1 MQQKLLYTYLMTSK
15 ILKIAL
21 VGRTN
26 AGKSTLINRIVGE
39 KISIQNKKIN
49 TTQLTVMGIKNIRE
63 TQLIFYDTPGSNF
76 LKSLNAQFKNLKT
89 NLWSGID
96 DSDIILYL
104 VDSKTA
110 KTKFLFEQIN
120 KLQEVK
126 KTILIIFNKIDLIS
140 NKEILPLTSNL
151 NKNFNIDSFFTISAK
166 QNIGIEDLLKYIQ
179 KFSYASNWVFKDD
192 EITNKDDVF
201 IVGELLRETMLTYLH
216 KEIPY
221 NVNIETSNF
230 KTLRNNHIKIK
241 QKIIIKQPRYKK
253 IILGKKGEMIKKI
266 REDSQKK
273 MSKIFNVKIHL
284 YIEIIN
290 A

>member
-1 MQQKLLYTYLMTSK
+1 MISK

-26 AGKSTLINRIVGE
+26 AGKSTLINKIVGE

-49 TTQLTVMGIKNIRE
+49 TTQVTIMGVKNIKK

-76 LKSLNAQFKNLKT
+76 LKSLNNQSRNLKT

-96 DSDIILYL
+96 ESDIIFYL
-104 VDSKTA
+104 IDSKTA
-110 KTKFLFEQIN
+110 NKKFLFEQID

-126 KTILIIFNKIDLIS
+126 KKIIVIFNKIDLIS
-140 NKEILPLTSNL
+140 NKQLLPLISDL
-151 NKNFNIDSFFTISAK
+151 DKKFNIDSFFTISAI
-166 QNIGIEDLLKYIQ
+166 QNIGIKDLLDYIEKY
-179 KFSYASNWVFKDD
+179 SYASKWIFNYD
-192 EITNKDDVF
+192 EITNKDDIF
-201 IVGELLRETMLTYLH
+201 IVGELLRETILTYLH

-221 NVNIETSNF
+221 NLIIETSNF
-230 KTLRNNHIKIK
+230 KTLKNNDIKIK
-241 QKIIIKQPRYKK
+241 QKIIINQKRYKK

-273 MSKIFNVKIHL
+273 MSQILNAKIHL
-284 YIEIIN
+284 YLEILN
-290 A
+290 V

>member
-1 MQQKLLYTYLMTSK
+1 MTSK

-21 VGRTN
+21 IGRTN
-26 AGKSTLINRIVGE
+26 AGKSTLINSIVGE

-49 TTQLTVMGIKNIRE
+49 TTQVTIIGVKNIKK

-76 LKSLNAQFKNLKT
+76 LKSLNKQSKNLKT

-96 DSDIILYL
+96 ESDIIFYL
-104 VDSKTA
+104 IDSKTA
-110 KTKFLFEQIN
+110 NIKFLFEQIE

-126 KTILIIFNKIDLIS
+126 KKIIVIFNKIDLIS
-140 NKEILPLTSNL
+140 NKQLLPLISNL
-151 NKNFNIDSFFTISAK
+151 NKNFQIDSFFTISAI
-166 QNIGIEDLLKYIQ
+166 QNIGIDDLLDYIKKY
-179 KFSYASNWVFKDD
+179 SYLSKWIFEDD
-192 EITNKDDVF
+192 EITNKDDIF

-221 NVNIETSNF
+221 NVSIQTSNF
-230 KTLRNNHIKIK
+230 KILKNNDIKIK
-241 QKIIIKQPRYKK
+241 QKIIINQKRYKK
-253 IILGKKGEMIKKI
+253 IILGRKGEMIKKI

-273 MSKIFNVKIHL
+273 MSQILNAKIHL
-284 YIEIIN
+284 YLEILN

>member
-1 MQQKLLYTYLMTSK
+1 MTSK

-49 TTQLTVMGIKNIRE
+49 TTQVTVMGIKNIRK

-76 LKSLNAQFKNLKT
+76 LKSLNSQSKNLKT

-96 DSDIILYL
+96 DSDIIFYL

-110 KTKFLFEQIN
+110 NSKFLFEQIN

-126 KTILIIFNKIDLIS
+126 KKILIIFNKIDLIS

-166 QNIGIEDLLKYIQ
+166 QNIGIEDLLNYIG

-221 NVNIETSNF
+221 NVNIQTSNF
-230 KTLRNNHIKIK
+230 KTLRNNDIKIK

-273 MSKIFNVKIHL
+273 MSKIFNAKIHL

>member
-1 MQQKLLYTYLMTSK
+1 MTSK

-49 TTQLTVMGIKNIRE
+49 TTQVTVIGIKNIRE

-76 LKSLNAQFKNLKT
+76 LKSLNAQSKNLKT

-104 VDSKTA
+104 IDSKTA
-110 KTKFLFEQIN
+110 NSKFLFEQII

-126 KTILIIFNKIDLIS
+126 KKILIIFNKIDLIS

-166 QNIGIEDLLKYIQ
+166 QNIGIENLLNYID

-221 NVNIETSNF
+221 NVNIQTSNF
-230 KTLRNNHIKIK
+230 KTLRNKDIKIK

-273 MSKIFNVKIHL
+273 MSKIFNTKIHL
-284 YIEIIN
+284 YIEILN

>member
-1 MQQKLLYTYLMTSK
+1 MTSK

-26 AGKSTLINRIVGE
+26 AGKSTLINKIVGE

-49 TTQLTVMGIKNIRE
+49 TTQITVKGIKNIRQ

-76 LKSLNAQFKNLKT
+76 LKSLNTQSKNLKT
-89 NLWSGID
+89 NLWNGID

-110 KTKFLFEQIN
+110 NTKFLFEQIK
-120 KLQEVK
+120 KLQEVNK
-126 KTILIIFNKIDLIS
+126 KILIIFNKIDLIS
-140 NKEILPLTSNL
+140 NKDILPLTSNL

-166 QNIGIEDLLKYIQ
+166 QNIGIEDLLNYVD

-221 NVNIETSNF
+221 NVNIQTSNF
-230 KTLRNNHIKIK
+230 KTLRNKDIKIK

-253 IILGKKGEMIKKI
+253 IILGKKGEMIKSW
-266 REDSQKK
+266 D
-273 MSKIFNVKIHL
+273 L
-284 YIEIIN
+284 P
-290 A
+290 

>member
-1 MQQKLLYTYLMTSK
+1 MTSK

-26 AGKSTLINRIVGE
+26 AGKSTLINKIVGE

-49 TTQLTVMGIKNIRE
+49 TTQVTVKGIKNIRE

-76 LKSLNAQFKNLKT
+76 LKSLNAQSKNLKT
-89 NLWSGID
+89 NLWNGID

-110 KTKFLFEQIN
+110 NTKFLFEQIK
-120 KLQEVK
+120 KLQEVNK
-126 KTILIIFNKIDLIS
+126 KILIIFNKIDLIS
-140 NKEILPLTSNL
+140 NKDILPLTSNL

-166 QNIGIEDLLKYIQ
+166 QNIGIEDLLNYVDN
-179 KFSYASNWVFKDD
+179 FSYVSNWVFKDD

-221 NVNIETSNF
+221 NVNIQTSTF
-230 KTLRNNHIKIK
+230 KTLRNKDIKIK

-273 MSKIFNVKIHL
+273 MSKIFNAKIHL
-284 YIEIIN
+284 YIEILN

>member
-1 MQQKLLYTYLMTSK
+1 MTSK

-49 TTQLTVMGIKNIRE
+49 TTQVTIMGVKNIKK

-76 LKSLNAQFKNLKT
+76 LKSLNNQSRNLKT

-96 DSDIILYL
+96 ESDIIFYL
-104 VDSKTA
+104 IDSKTA
-110 KTKFLFEQIN
+110 NKKFLFDQID

-126 KTILIIFNKIDLIS
+126 KKIIVIFNKIDLIS
-140 NKEILPLTSNL
+140 NKKLLPFISDL
-151 NKNFNIDSFFTISAK
+151 NKSFNIDSFFTISAI
-166 QNIGIEDLLKYIQ
+166 QNIGIEGLLDYVEKY
-179 KFSYASNWVFKDD
+179 SYVSKWIFKYD
-192 EITNKDDVF
+192 EITNKDDIF

-221 NVNIETSNF
+221 NINIETSNF
-230 KTLRNNHIKIK
+230 KILKNNDIKIK
-241 QKIIIKQPRYKK
+241 QNIIINQKRYKK

-273 MSKIFNVKIHL
+273 MSQILDSKIHL
-284 YIEIIN
+284 YLEILN

>member
-1 MQQKLLYTYLMTSK
+1 MISRV
-15 ILKIAL
+15 LKIAL

-26 AGKSTLINRIVGE
+26 SGKSTLINRIVGE

-49 TTQLTVMGIKNIRE
+49 TTQITVMGIKNIRE

-76 LKSLNAQFKNLKT
+76 LKSLNAQSKNLKT

-96 DSDIILYL
+96 ESDIIFYL

-110 KTKFLFEQIN
+110 NSKFLFEQIN

-126 KTILIIFNKIDLIS
+126 KKILIIFNKIDLIS

-166 QNIGIEDLLKYIQ
+166 QNIGIEDLLNYID

-221 NVNIETSNF
+221 NVNIQTSNF
-230 KTLRNNHIKIK
+230 KTLRNKDIKIK

-273 MSKIFNVKIHL
+273 MSQILKAKIHL
-284 YIEIIN
+284 YLEIIN

>member
-1 MQQKLLYTYLMTSK
+1 MTSK

-49 TTQLTVMGIKNIRE
+49 TTQVTVIGIKNIRE

-76 LKSLNAQFKNLKT
+76 LKSLNAQSKNLKT

-96 DSDIILYL
+96 DSDIIFYL

-110 KTKFLFEQIN
+110 NSKFLFEQIN

-126 KTILIIFNKIDLIS
+126 KKILIIFNKIDLIS

-166 QNIGIEDLLKYIQ
+166 QNIGIENLLNYID

-221 NVNIETSNF
+221 NVNIQTSNF
-230 KTLRNNHIKIK
+230 KTLRNKDIKIK

-273 MSKIFNVKIHL
+273 MRKIFNAKIHL
-284 YIEIIN
+284 YIEILN

>member
-1 MQQKLLYTYLMTSK
+1 MTSK

-49 TTQLTVMGIKNIRE
+49 TTQVTIMGVKNIKK

-76 LKSLNAQFKNLKT
+76 LKSINIQSRNLKT
-89 NLWSGID
+89 NLWNGID
-96 DSDIILYL
+96 ESDIIFYL
-104 VDSKTA
+104 IDSKTA
-110 KTKFLFEQIN
+110 NIKFLFDQIH

-126 KTILIIFNKIDLIS
+126 KKLIIIFNKIDLIA
-140 NKEILPLTSNL
+140 NKQLLPLISNL
-151 NKNFNIDSFFTISAK
+151 NKNFQIDSFFTISAI
-166 QNIGIEDLLKYIQ
+166 QNIGIKDLLDYIEKY
-179 KFSYASNWVFKDD
+179 SYVSEWIFNDD
-192 EITNKDDVF
+192 EITNKDDIF

-230 KTLRNNHIKIK
+230 KTLKNNDIKIK
-241 QKIIIKQPRYKK
+241 QKIIINQKRYKK

-273 MSKIFNVKIHL
+273 MSQILNSKIHL
-284 YIEIIN
+284 YLEILN
-290 A
+290 V

>member
-1 MQQKLLYTYLMTSK
+1 MISRV
-15 ILKIAL
+15 LKIAL
-21 VGRTN
+21 VGKTN

-49 TTQLTVMGIKNIRE
+49 TTQVTVMGIKNIRK

-76 LKSLNAQFKNLKT
+76 LKSLNAQSKNLKT

-110 KTKFLFEQIN
+110 NSKFLFEQIN

-126 KTILIIFNKIDLIS
+126 KKILIIFNKIDLIS
-140 NKEILPLTSNL
+140 NKDILPLTSNL

-166 QNIGIEDLLKYIQ
+166 QNIGIEDLLNYII
-179 KFSYASNWVFKDD
+179 KFSYASNWIFKND

-221 NVNIETSNF
+221 NVNIQTSTF
-230 KTLRNNHIKIK
+230 KTLRNKDIKIK

-273 MSKIFNVKIHL
+273 MGKIFNAKIHL
-284 YIEIIN
+284 YIEILN

>member
-1 MQQKLLYTYLMTSK
+1 MTSK

-49 TTQLTVMGIKNIRE
+49 TTQVTVIGIKNIRE

-76 LKSLNAQFKNLKT
+76 LKSLNAQSKNLKT

-104 VDSKTA
+104 IDSKTA
-110 KTKFLFEQIN
+110 NSKFLFEQII

-126 KTILIIFNKIDLIS
+126 KKILIIFNKIDLIS

-166 QNIGIEDLLKYIQ
+166 QNIGIEDLLNYIE

-221 NVNIETSNF
+221 NVNIQTSNF
-230 KTLRNNHIKIK
+230 KTLRNKDIKIK

-273 MSKIFNVKIHL
+273 MSKIFNAKIHL
-284 YIEIIN
+284 YIEILN

>member
-1 MQQKLLYTYLMTSK
+1 MTSK

-49 TTQLTVMGIKNIRE
+49 TTQVTIIGVKNIKK

-76 LKSLNAQFKNLKT
+76 LKSLNKQSRNLKT

-96 DSDIILYL
+96 ESDIILYL
-104 VDSKTA
+104 IDSKTA
-110 KTKFLFEQIN
+110 NVKFLFEQID

-126 KTILIIFNKIDLIS
+126 KKIIVIFNKIDLIS
-140 NKEILPLTSNL
+140 NKQLLPLISNL
-151 NKNFNIDSFFTISAK
+151 NKNFQIDSFFTISAL
-166 QNIGIEDLLKYIQ
+166 QNIGIEDLFDYIDKY
-179 KFSYASNWVFKDD
+179 SYVSKWIFKDD
-192 EITNKDDVF
+192 EITNKDDIF
-201 IVGELLRETMLTYLH
+201 IVSELLRESMLTYLH

-230 KTLRNNHIKIK
+230 KTLKNNDIKIK
-241 QKIIIKQPRYKK
+241 QKIIINQKRYKK

-273 MSKIFNVKIHL
+273 MSKILNSKIHL
-284 YIEIIN
+284 YLEILN

>member
-1 MQQKLLYTYLMTSK
+1 MTSR

-26 AGKSTLINRIVGE
+26 SGKSTLINRIVGE

-49 TTQLTVMGIKNIRE
+49 TTQVTVIGIKNVRE

-76 LKSLNAQFKNLKT
+76 LKSLNAQSKNLKT

-104 VDSKTA
+104 VDSKTVN
-110 KTKFLFEQIN
+110 TKFLFEQIN
-120 KLQEVK
+120 KLQELK
-126 KTILIIFNKIDLIS
+126 KKILIIFNKIDLIS

-166 QNIGIEDLLKYIQ
+166 QNIGIEDLLNYID

-192 EITNKDDVF
+192 EITDKDDLF
-201 IVGELLRETMLTYLH
+201 IVGELLRESMLTYLH

-221 NVNIETSNF
+221 NVNIQTSNF
-230 KTLRNNHIKIK
+230 KTLRNKDIKIK

-273 MSKIFNVKIHL
+273 MSKIFNAKIHL
-284 YIEIIN
+284 YIEILN

>member
-1 MQQKLLYTYLMTSK
+1 MTSK

-26 AGKSTLINRIVGE
+26 AGKSTLINKIVGE

-49 TTQLTVMGIKNIRE
+49 TTQVTIMGVKNIKK
-63 TQLIFYDTPGSNF
+63 TQLVFYDTPGSNF
-76 LKSLNAQFKNLKT
+76 LKSLNNQSRNLKT

-96 DSDIILYL
+96 ESDIIFYL
-104 VDSKTA
+104 IDSKTA
-110 KTKFLFEQIN
+110 NKKFLFEQID

-126 KTILIIFNKIDLIS
+126 KKIIVIFNKIDLIS
-140 NKEILPLTSNL
+140 NKQLLPLISDL
-151 NKNFNIDSFFTISAK
+151 DKKFNIDSFFTISAI
-166 QNIGIEDLLKYIQ
+166 QNIGIKDLLDYIEKY
-179 KFSYASNWVFKDD
+179 SYASKWIFNDD
-192 EITNKDDVF
+192 EITNKDDIF

-230 KTLRNNHIKIK
+230 KILKNNDIKIK
-241 QKIIIKQPRYKK
+241 QKIIINQKRYKK

-273 MSKIFNVKIHL
+273 MSQILDSKIHL
-284 YIEIIN
+284 YLEILN

>member
-1 MQQKLLYTYLMTSK
+1 MTSK

-49 TTQLTVMGIKNIRE
+49 TTQVTVKGIKNIRE

-76 LKSLNAQFKNLKT
+76 LKSLNAQSKNLKT

-104 VDSKTA
+104 IDSKTA
-110 KTKFLFEQIN
+110 NSKFLFEQIN
-120 KLQEVK
+120 KLQELK
-126 KTILIIFNKIDLIS
+126 KKILIIFNKIDLIS

-166 QNIGIEDLLKYIQ
+166 QNIGIENLLNYID

-221 NVNIETSNF
+221 NVNIQTSNF
-230 KTLRNNHIKIK
+230 KTLRNKDIKIK

-273 MSKIFNVKIHL
+273 MSKIFNAKIHL
-284 YIEIIN
+284 YIEILN

>member
-1 MQQKLLYTYLMTSK
+1 MTSK

-49 TTQLTVMGIKNIRE
+49 TTQVTIMGVKNIKK

-76 LKSLNAQFKNLKT
+76 LKSLNNQSRNLKT

-96 DSDIILYL
+96 ESDIIFYL
-104 VDSKTA
+104 IDSKTA
-110 KTKFLFEQIN
+110 NKKFLFEQID

-126 KTILIIFNKIDLIS
+126 KKIIVIFNKIDLIS
-140 NKEILPLTSNL
+140 NKQLLPLISDL
-151 NKNFNIDSFFTISAK
+151 DKKFNIDSFFTISAI
-166 QNIGIEDLLKYIQ
+166 QNIGINDLLDYIEKY
-179 KFSYASNWVFKDD
+179 SYASKWIFNDD
-192 EITNKDDVF
+192 EITNKDDIF

-230 KTLRNNHIKIK
+230 KILKNNDIKIK
-241 QKIIIKQPRYKK
+241 QNIIINQKRYKK

-273 MSKIFNVKIHL
+273 MSQILDSKIHL
-284 YIEIIN
+284 YIEILN

>member
-1 MQQKLLYTYLMTSK
+1 MTSK

-26 AGKSTLINRIVGE
+26 AGKSTLINKIVGE

-49 TTQLTVMGIKNIRE
+49 TTQVTVIGIKNIRE

-76 LKSLNAQFKNLKT
+76 LKSLNAQSKNLKT
-89 NLWSGID
+89 NLWNGID

-110 KTKFLFEQIN
+110 NSKFLFEQIN
-120 KLQEVK
+120 KLQEK
-126 KTILIIFNKIDLIS
+126 KKKILIIFNKIDLIS

-166 QNIGIEDLLKYIQ
+166 QNIGIENLLNYID

-221 NVNIETSNF
+221 NVNIQTSNF
-230 KTLRNNHIKIK
+230 KTLRNKDIKIK

-273 MSKIFNVKIHL
+273 MSKIFNAKIHL
-284 YIEIIN
+284 YIEILN

>member
-1 MQQKLLYTYLMTSK
+1 MTSK

-26 AGKSTLINRIVGE
+26 AGKSTLINKIVGE

-49 TTQLTVMGIKNIRE
+49 TTQVTVKGIKNIRE

-76 LKSLNAQFKNLKT
+76 LKSLNAQSKNLKT
-89 NLWSGID
+89 NLWNGID

-110 KTKFLFEQIN
+110 NTKFLFEQIK
-120 KLQEVK
+120 KLQEVNK
-126 KTILIIFNKIDLIS
+126 KILIIFNKIDLIS
-140 NKEILPLTSNL
+140 NKEILPLISNL
-151 NKNFNIDSFFTISAK
+151 NNNFNIDSFFTISAK
-166 QNIGIEDLLKYIQ
+166 QNIGIEDLLNYID

-221 NVNIETSNF
+221 NVNIQTSNF
-230 KTLRNNHIKIK
+230 KTLRNKDIKIK

-273 MSKIFNVKIHL
+273 MSKIFNAKIHL
-284 YIEIIN
+284 YIEILN

>member
-1 MQQKLLYTYLMTSK
+1 MTSK

-26 AGKSTLINRIVGE
+26 AGKSTLINSIVGE

-49 TTQLTVMGIKNIRE
+49 TTQVTIMGIKNINK

-76 LKSLNAQFKNLKT
+76 LKSLNKDSKNLKT
-89 NLWSGID
+89 NLWNGID
-96 DSDIILYL
+96 ESDVIFYL
-104 VDSKTA
+104 IDSKTA
-110 KTKFLFEQIN
+110 NIKFLYEQID

-126 KTILIIFNKIDLIS
+126 KKIIVIFNKIDLIS
-140 NKEILPLTSNL
+140 NKQLLPLISDL
-151 NKNFNIDSFFTISAK
+151 DKNFYIDSFFTISAI
-166 QNIGIEDLLKYIQ
+166 QNIGIDDLLDYVHKY
-179 KFSYASNWVFKDD
+179 SYASKWIFKDD
-192 EITNKDDVF
+192 EISNKDDIF
-201 IVGELLRETMLTYLH
+201 IISELLRETMLTYLH

-230 KTLRNNHIKIK
+230 KTLKNNDIKIK
-241 QKIIIKQPRYKK
+241 QKIIINQRRYKK

-273 MSKIFNVKIHL
+273 MSQILKAKIHL
-284 YIEIIN
+284 YLEILN

>member
-1 MQQKLLYTYLMTSK
+1 MTSK

-26 AGKSTLINRIVGE
+26 AGKSTLINKIVGE

-49 TTQLTVMGIKNIRE
+49 TTQVTVKGIKNIRE

-76 LKSLNAQFKNLKT
+76 LKSLNAQSKNLKT
-89 NLWSGID
+89 NLWNGID

-110 KTKFLFEQIN
+110 NTKFLFEQIK
-120 KLQEVK
+120 KLQEVNK
-126 KTILIIFNKIDLIS
+126 KILIIFNKIDLIS
-140 NKEILPLTSNL
+140 NKDILPLTSNL

-166 QNIGIEDLLKYIQ
+166 QNIGIEDLLNYVD

-221 NVNIETSNF
+221 NVNIQTSNF
-230 KTLRNNHIKIK
+230 KTLRNKDIKIK

-273 MSKIFNVKIHL
+273 MGKIFNAKIHL
-284 YIEIIN
+284 YIEILN

>member
-1 MQQKLLYTYLMTSK
+1 MKSK

-26 AGKSTLINRIVGE
+26 AGKSTLINKIVGE

-49 TTQLTVMGIKNIRE
+49 TTQVTVKGIKNIRE

-76 LKSLNAQFKNLKT
+76 LKSLNAQSKNLKT
-89 NLWSGID
+89 NLWNGID

-110 KTKFLFEQIN
+110 NTKFIFEQIK
-120 KLQEVK
+120 KLQEVNK
-126 KTILIIFNKIDLIS
+126 KILIIFNKIDLIS
-140 NKEILPLTSNL
+140 NKDILPLTSNL

-166 QNIGIEDLLKYIQ
+166 QNIGIEDLLNYVD

-221 NVNIETSNF
+221 NVNIQTSNF
-230 KTLRNNHIKIK
+230 KTLRNNDIKIK

-273 MSKIFNVKIHL
+273 MSKIFNAKIHL
-284 YIEIIN
+284 YIEILN

>member
-1 MQQKLLYTYLMTSK
+1 MISK

-26 AGKSTLINRIVGE
+26 AGKSTLINNIVGE

-49 TTQLTVMGIKNIRE
+49 TTQVTVIGIKNIRE

-76 LKSLNAQFKNLKT
+76 LKSLNAQSKNLKT

-104 VDSKTA
+104 IDSKTA
-110 KTKFLFEQIN
+110 NSKFLFDQII
-120 KLQEVK
+120 KLQKVK
-126 KTILIIFNKIDLIS
+126 KKILIIFNKIDLIS

-166 QNIGIEDLLKYIQ
+166 QNIGIEDLLNYID

-221 NVNIETSNF
+221 NVNIQTSTF
-230 KTLRNNHIKIK
+230 KTLRNKDIKIK

-273 MSKIFNVKIHL
+273 MSKIFNAKIHL
-284 YIEIIN
+284 YIEILN